1 MTANGMT
8 VRSVDVQRIVIATLS
23 AKLRALG
30 VTTLTGADFSFVVS
44 TVSVTRAASL
54 FSGITLVQRVDSAD
68 LVAFQ
73 TAIAAVYQTSTEG
86 MGNMFSVILIL
97 MIGCFSYNL
106 HILSR
111 DANKYIQ
118 VFHIINIFY

>member
-30 VTTLTGADFSFVVS
+30 VMTLTGADFSFVAG
-44 TVSVTRAASL
+44 TVSVTRAATL

-86 MGNMFSVILIL
+86 MGVLRYLNF
-97 MIGCFSYNL
+97 N
-106 HILSR
+106 
-111 DANKYIQ
+111 D
-118 VFHIINIFY
+118 